1 MSQTAVPQSPS
12 PAAPVAARERSA
24 LQEAERFGVL
34 VLLIGA
40 VIVFSILQSDTF
52 ATADNFRNIA
62 IANSVLAIVALAV
75 VVPLT
80 SGRFDVS
87 VGNIVSVSAITCAA
101 LTGKHGVPLA
111 VVVPIVVLVG
121 ACIGLINGLIVSYLG
136 VNSIIATLGT
146 GTIMAGLV
154 QAYTKGVPVSEGIPT
169 FLTDLNS
176 ETVAGVPT
184 IFLIMLVTSAAI
196 WFMLTQ
202 TPFGRKLLAIGS
214 NQNAAR
220 LTGLNVHRTVALSF
234 LAAGAIAGFGG
245 VLQLAAQGSGDPS
258 VGGLSF
264 ILPALA
270 AVFLGATTWQPGR
283 FNVPGTL
290 LALFFVGVTVAGLTL
305 AGVEPWVTDVFNGAA
320 VVIAIVISSQLR
332 RQRTGALEVGE

>member
-34 VLLIGA
+34 VLLIAA

-52 ATADNFRNIA
+52 ATPDNFRNIA

-87 VGNIVSVSAITCAA
+87 VGNIVSVCAITCAA

-283 FNVPGTL
+283 INVPGTL